1 MTHLTKTGLILLIAN
16 EIRGLLFVAAFLGV
30 I

>member
-1 MTHLTKTGLILLIAN
+1 MTHLTKAGLILLIAN
-16 EIRGLLFVAAFLGV
+16 EIRGVLFVAAFLGV

>member
-1 MTHLTKTGLILLIAN
+1 MTNLTKAGLILLIAN

-30 I
+30 M